1 VNASKQKEA
10 SDMFHSLSSSMQ
22 FRKDLI
28 GATSKMMTRAGNNT
42 IMMTMIEEQQKLLKG
57 TNRFNGPRLPSP
69 SHKLIS
75 LFCLICLREKGTW
88 CVSSFAVSFGLS
100 YLTLRLPWLN
110 MPNINQYLK
119 IRWVKT
125 SCQQQMEN
133 HTSFDKVAGGMIR
146 SMCSNTHVVQVI
158 VEEEQDWLW
167 SMSHRILTLQPLN
180 KTSALAR
187 RNII

>member
-1 VNASKQKEA
+1 
-10 SDMFHSLSSSMQ
+10 
-22 FRKDLI
+22 
-28 GATSKMMTRAGNNT
+28 MMTRAGNNT

-158 VEEEQDWLW
+158 VEEVSCILKDILAMSWILVGSAVNREQQDWLW